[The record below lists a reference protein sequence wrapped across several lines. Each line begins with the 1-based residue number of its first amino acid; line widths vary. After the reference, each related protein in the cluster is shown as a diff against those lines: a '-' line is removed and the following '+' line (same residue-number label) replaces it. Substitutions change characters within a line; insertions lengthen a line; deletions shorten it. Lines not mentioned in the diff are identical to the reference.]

1 MSHYGFTSFV
11 NSPTRVWDGGES
23 CIDHIFIK
31 TITNFNIDNAVILES
46 TITDHFP
53 SFIQIIPNTISTNK
67 SKKSV
72 NESDLY
78 KSFNKNTFKS
88 LIKKMQ
94 WQNMLNLTSS
104 DKTIESYTNLIK
116 NTAEKAYN
124 NSTRKNI
131 FKILGTLD
139 YNRNTE

>member
-1 MSHYGFTSFV
+1 MSHYEFTSFV
-11 NSPTRVWDGGES
+11 NSPTSVWDGSES

-53 SFIQIIPNTISTNK
+53 SFIQIILNTISKNK

-88 LIKKMQ
+88 LIKKVQ

-104 DKTIESYTNLIK
+104 DKTIQSYTNIIK
-116 NTAEKAYN
+116 NTAEKD
-124 NSTRKNI
+124 
-131 FKILGTLD
+131 LGLQPK
-139 YNRNTE
+139 Y